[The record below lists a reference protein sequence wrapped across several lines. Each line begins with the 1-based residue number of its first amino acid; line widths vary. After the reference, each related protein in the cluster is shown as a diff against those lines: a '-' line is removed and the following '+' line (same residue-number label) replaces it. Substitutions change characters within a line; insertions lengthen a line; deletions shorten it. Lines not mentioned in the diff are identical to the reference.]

1 MCLVDIVINQ
11 LTVVGFLLGIECAET
26 FDDEFSMMMIHGK
39 NDSLAYLLPTLH
51 LQTLFHQLHQY
62 LVNGIY
68 VEKIL
73 ENLLRKDVTMILV
86 VGS

>member
-11 LTVVGFLLGIECAET
+11 LTVVGFLLRIECAET
-26 FDDEFSMMMIHGK
+26 FNDEFCMLVVHGK
-39 NDSLAYLLPTLH
+39 DDSLAYLLPTLH

-62 LVNGIY
+62 LVYGIY

-73 ENLLRKDVTMILV
+73 EYLLRKDVTMILV

>member
-11 LTVVGFLLGIECAET
+11 LTVVGFLLRIECAET
-26 FDDEFSMMMIHGK
+26 FDDEFSMRMVHSED
-39 NDSLAYLLPTLH
+39 DSLAYLLPTLH

-62 LVNGIY
+62 LVNSIY

-73 ENLLRKDVTMILV
+73 ENLLRKDITMIFV